1 MDNREKLRQKLKKKQ
16 QKRQN
21 VRPEPEPEPD
31 PEPAN
36 LDFAKMMEQV
46 NTILKTNPQMVSQ
59 ISKCVSNVMGNK
71 DLMASLVNEVNQEIQ
86 DPQIFESNTPG
97 EEFDASEKLFKQ

>member
-21 VRPEPEPEPD
+21 VLPDPEPE

-36 LDFAKMMEQV
+36 LDFAKMMDQV
-46 NTILKTNPQMVSQ
+46 NNILKTNPQMVKQ

-97 EEFDASEKLFKQ
+97 AELDASEK

>member
-21 VRPEPEPEPD
+21 VLPDPE

-97 EEFDASEKLFKQ
+97 AELDASEKLFKQ